1 VSSKKFDD
9 AQFIFW
15 GIRFQLMALLSAQH
29 RAKGEGFLADLSRL
43 VT

>member
-1 VSSKKFDD
+1 MMRNLF
-9 AQFIFW
+9 F
-15 GIRFQLMALLSAQH
+15 GELGFQLMALLSAQH